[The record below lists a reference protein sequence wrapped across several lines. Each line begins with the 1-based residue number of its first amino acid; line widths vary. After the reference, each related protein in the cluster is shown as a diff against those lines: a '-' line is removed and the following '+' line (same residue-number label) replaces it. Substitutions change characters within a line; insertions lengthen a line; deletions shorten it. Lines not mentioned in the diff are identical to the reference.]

1 MIVSDFTMF
10 AAAYISNTPCPVFLA
25 LIEQGARDNVYITDN
40 NKLFRQSFSFKKGS
54 ATSRQFKQSKHNF
67 DVNLEQSD
75 VVDVESFFLFDTFSF
90 CKNLKAKQTA
100 LTYHYEPTAFVYNS
114 KEDTL
119 QSALN
124 FYNIGNLNNLYMQK
138 ISSFFEVKT
147 SHLVDDQTSQEY
159 IEIHEREQRQTTK
172 TEALSKEEL
181 EDVFTH
187 KASSAHDAFATE
199 NSSSLRKQLE

>member
-10 AAAYISNTPCPVFLA
+10 AAAYISNTPPCPVFSA
-25 LIEQGARDNVYITDN
+25 LIEQREQDNIYITDN
-40 NKLFRQSFSFKKGS
+40 NKLFRQSFSFRKGS
-54 ATSRQFKQSKHNF
+54 ATNQQFKQSKHNF
-67 DVNLEQSD
+67 DVNLKQSD
-75 VVDVESFFLFDTFSF
+75 VGDVKSFFLFDTFGF
-90 CKNLKAKQTA
+90 CRNPKAKQTA

-147 SHLVDDQTSQEY
+147 SHLVNDQTSQES

-181 EDVFTH
+181 EDVFAH

-199 NSSSLRKQLE
+199 NSSSLRKN